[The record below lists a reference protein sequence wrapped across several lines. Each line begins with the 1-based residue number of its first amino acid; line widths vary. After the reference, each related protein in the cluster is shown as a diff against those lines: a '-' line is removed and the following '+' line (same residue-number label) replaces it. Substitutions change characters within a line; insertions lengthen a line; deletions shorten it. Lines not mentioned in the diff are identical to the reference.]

1 MLTFFLSYLSNKVER
16 VSLDHDVRE
25 EEVDDLLGREFCEP
39 LLDHVLHDLPQLEPV
54 RGMVIQLACADNKKN
69 VTQTGKAITPP
80 NSAFLTEDPRHREEL
95 RRGEGAPGVDKV
107 LRHAP
112 QDGGTA
118 HPEVEAV
125 VADGGDEVA
134 LLDLAAADLE
144 VFLHHAHHVVVDVL
158 QAADRKIIFSSIE
171 YYGRELHN

>member
-1 MLTFFLSYLSNKVER
+1 M
-16 VSLDHDVRE
+16 
-25 EEVDDLLGREFCEP
+25 
-39 LLDHVLHDLPQLEPV
+39 
-54 RGMVIQLACADNKKN
+54 
-69 VTQTGKAITPP
+69 
-80 NSAFLTEDPRHREEL
+80 
-95 RRGEGAPGVDKV
+95 DKV
-107 LRHAP
+107 LCHAP

-171 YYGRELHN
+171 YYGRELHGINAYESMSRN